1 MARILVVDDD
11 EGVRSFI
18 AEALEMDSHVVS
30 QAASAEEALRNLK
43 SLSYHLMITDLR
55 MPGQGGLALLRQAR
69 SDWPEMETLVL
80 TAYGTVQSAVEAMR
94 LGTFD
99 FLQKPLPSPEALR
112 LLVGRAL
119 ERSSLRALR
128 ERVQRSAVP

>member
-18 AEALEMDSHVVS
+18 AEALEMDHHTLT
-30 QAASAEEALRNLK
+30 QARSGEEALSILK
-43 SLSYHLMITDLR
+43 TQSYHLMITDLR
-55 MPGQGGLALLRQAR
+55 MPGQGGLFLLRQAR

-128 ERVQRSAVP
+128 EPRRRRRC